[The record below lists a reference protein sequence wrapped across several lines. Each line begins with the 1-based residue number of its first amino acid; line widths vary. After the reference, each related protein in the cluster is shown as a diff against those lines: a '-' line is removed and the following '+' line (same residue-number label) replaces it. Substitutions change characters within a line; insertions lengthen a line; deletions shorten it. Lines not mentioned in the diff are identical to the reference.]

1 MKYLIAL
8 LILLSGCGYNLKP
21 DTTTVDYTSTA
32 NGDEK
37 IKRGIKQTF
46 KWSK

>member
-1 MKYLIAL
+1 MKYLIVL
-8 LILLSGCGYNLKP
+8 LILLSGCVYNLKP
-21 DTTTVDYTSTA
+21 DTTTIDYTSTA

-37 IKRGIKQTF
+37 IKKGVKQTF